1 MSYKEYTEVPAYE
14 LAVYENGLP
23 SNKPPEGVLIW
34 AGKNGAPPP
43 VGETVNVTMNALGSA
58 DVVGYFSKGDY
69 LGLLVEFDSPP
80 DWYIKQNKGNVVGH
94 IFGPEFKPLENP
106 NG

>member
-1 MSYKEYTEVPAYE
+1 
-14 LAVYENGLP
+14 
-23 SNKPPEGVLIW
+23 
-34 AGKNGAPPP
+34 
-43 VGETVNVTMNALGSA
+43 MNALGSA